1 MEISND
7 LGKKQKFFV
16 ENIKSLADKI
26 LKPRA
31 EETDMSR
38 DFPRDLL
45 NQLAEN
51 RLLGL
56 IVPKA
61 AGGEGAEFFDLFLLL
76 EGIAKICP
84 TSALMCSVQNLGAWF
99 LSAWGTN
106 VQKEKYLS
114 EVINGKLIFGYGL
127 PEAVSFDLFATPFSF
142 SKGYSNQDG
151 FVLDGPEVH
160 MINGDAANLCVVFA
174 KNEQAPSGFLMETDT
189 PGFIGWSKEGLVGA
203 EARYTC
209 KVRLESCHT
218 PIENLVGEEGQADEI
233 MRDLF
238 LKECCFVAARAL
250 GIAQGSLEF
259 ALQYSQEREQFGRT
273 ISQFPAIQ
281 MLLGDMG
288 ARVEAARHL
297 GYKAASALDQK
308 SSSAQMLTSMAKYF
322 TADAAF
328 KVAKDALQISG
339 GYGLMKD
346 YPVEKMMRNS
356 QLAQISQGSSHN
368 QRLIIA
374 KELLK

>member
-1 MEISND
+1 MKISND

-16 ENIKSLADKI
+16 ENIKSLADKM

-61 AGGEGAEFFDLFLLL
+61 MGGEGAEFFDFFLML

-99 LSAWGTN
+99 LSVWGTN

-114 EVINGKLIFGYGL
+114 AVIDGKLIFGYGL
-127 PEAVSFDLFATPFSF
+127 PEAVSFDLVATPFSF
-142 SKGYSNQDG
+142 SKGYSIQDG
-151 FVLDGPEVH
+151 FVLEGPEVH

-174 KNEQAPSGFLMETDT
+174 KSEQSPSGFLVETDT
-189 PGFIGWSKEGLVGA
+189 PGFNGWSKEGLVGA
-203 EARYTC
+203 EARYAC
-209 KVRLESCHT
+209 KVRLESCHI

-238 LKECCFVAARAL
+238 FKECCFVAARAL

-288 ARVEAARHL
+288 ARIEAARHL

-322 TADAAF
+322 AADAAF